1 METATVHY
9 KPKINKSMFTKL
21 SAINDEVSDAENEE
35 ILHILES
42 LTDDDLQIVRSEYI
56 TVP

>member
-1 METATVHY
+1 METTAVRY
-9 KPKINKSMFTKL
+9 KSKINKSMFTKPPT
-21 SAINDEVSDAENEE
+21 IDDEVSDAENEE

-42 LTDDDLQIVRSEYI
+42 LTYDDLQIVRSEYI

>member
-1 METATVHY
+1 MKSTALSY
-9 KPKINKSMFTKL
+9 KPKRNKAMFTKI
-21 SAINDEVSDAENEE
+21 SDINNEVSDAGNEE

-56 TVP
+56 TIP